1 MAVGVGV
8 GVKSRRD
15 KSGRGM
21 ILVHNLSEEQ
31 KSIQDGTH
39 FVIRYT
45 TSTEGQT
52 QLGCMT
58 VWYYDIHG

>member
-1 MAVGVGV
+1 MAVGV

-31 KSIQDGTH
+31 KSIQDRTH

-52 QLGCMT
+52 QLGCMI